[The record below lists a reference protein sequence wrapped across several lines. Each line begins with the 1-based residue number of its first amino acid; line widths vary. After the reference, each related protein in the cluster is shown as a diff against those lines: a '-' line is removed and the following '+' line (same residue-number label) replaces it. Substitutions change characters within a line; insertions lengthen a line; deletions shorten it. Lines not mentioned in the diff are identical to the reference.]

1 MILMVFFAD
10 DSPVN
15 VSLKFSEVDFPED
28 CGGINMTICRD
39 ALVEQ
44 ISRLAGIPEER
55 LSPLRLEE
63 GMKILYCYR
72 LTQREPQDEH
82 IVC

>member
-1 MILMVFFAD
+1 MVFFAD

-44 ISRLAGIPEER
+44 ISKLAGIPEER

-63 GMKILYCYR
+63 GMNIALSVILVILR
-72 LTQREPQDEH
+72 GSSTL
-82 IVC
+82 I